1 MGSSGLVPRSS
12 FATWSICHLFTS
24 RRNCR
29 IYRYYVSVLSLKS
42 DDCKSNNAA
51 SNLFRAFAF
60 FIKKINDDSK
70 SFKNE
75 LTRLEDFLASYKT
88 RFLVSDNLTHQFE
101 ISKSFRH
108 IRLYLGRGY
117 STESFKR
124 SYPSGQEIIL
134 YWADRSEFEFTN
146 SITIMPTK
154 TDL

>member
-1 MGSSGLVPRSS
+1 MPRSS

-70 SFKNE
+70 VIYE
-75 LTRLEDFLASYKT
+75 IASIIIVKGV
-88 RFLVSDNLTHQFE
+88 FIEE
-101 ISKSFRH
+101 IFF
-108 IRLYLGRGY
+108 
-117 STESFKR
+117 TE
-124 SYPSGQEIIL
+124 
-134 YWADRSEFEFTN
+134 
-146 SITIMPTK
+146 
-154 TDL
+154 